1 MSQKGPLFSN
11 NTTVKL
17 QAFFSTVT
25 GVGASPTS
33 VTGVDDGSLQPHLQ
47 ADGPGHPAACSWVFR
62 REKRGI
68 CWRMLQN
75 DGNIE

>member
-1 MSQKGPLFSN
+1 MYVAERAPFFPITPLSSSRRFVS
-11 NTTVKL
+11 TVK
-17 QAFFSTVT
+17 

-62 REKRGI
+62 REKR